1 MATIYEVAELA
12 GVSLATVSRVMN
24 KTTRVSE
31 KTRVKVQAAMD
42 ELGYRPNSSAK
53 SLASNRT
60 DSVGVLVSQLYGPF
74 YGPLMSGIETE
85 LRTAEIHAI
94 IAAGHSEE
102 AAEIDGIN
110 FLIGRNCDAL
120 ILHVEA
126 VSDEYLIELSKGS
139 TPIVIVNRLVPS
151 LEENCICLD
160 NELGGYIATKNL
172 LEHGHTQIAYIAGP
186 LWKDDAKDRYAG
198 HQRALAEFKAPLNPQ
213 LIFEGDFLPAS
224 GVDGMRY
231 LLGQGKPFSAV
242 ACANDEM
249 ASGAMDEVRHQ
260 GLTIPTDISVQGFD
274 NGVLG
279 EYMYPKLS
287 TVDYP
292 VYDMGTM
299 AARWTLQKVYQRR
312 VPEVKN
318 IFQPHLIERHSVQ
331 ALTV

>member
-24 KTTRVSE
+24 KTTRVSD
-31 KTRVKVQAAMD
+31 KTKTKVQAAMD

-74 YGPLMSGIETE
+74 YGPLMSGIESE

-102 AAEIDGIN
+102 AAEKDGID

-120 ILHVEA
+120 ILHVEV
-126 VSDEYLIELSKGS
+126 VSDEFLIELSKGS
-139 TPIVIVNRLVPS
+139 TPIVIVNRLVPG

-172 LEHGHTQIAYIAGP
+172 VEHGHTDIAYIAGP
-186 LWKDDAKDRYAG
+186 LWKDDAKERYAG
-198 HQRALAEFKAPLNPQ
+198 HQRALSEFNVRNNPN
-213 LIFEGDFLPAS
+213 LFFEGDFLPAS
-224 GVDGMRY
+224 GVIGMRD
-231 LLGQGKPFSAV
+231 LFERGESFSAV
-242 ACANDEM
+242 VCANDEM

-260 GLTIPTDISVQGFD
+260 GLQIPTDISVQGFD

-292 VYDMGTM
+292 VFDMGTT
-299 AARWTLQKVYQRR
+299 AARWILQNVYRRRATTL
-312 VPEVKN
+312 KN
-318 IFQPHLIERHSVQ
+318 VFQPHLIERHSVRR
-331 ALTV
+331 LPK